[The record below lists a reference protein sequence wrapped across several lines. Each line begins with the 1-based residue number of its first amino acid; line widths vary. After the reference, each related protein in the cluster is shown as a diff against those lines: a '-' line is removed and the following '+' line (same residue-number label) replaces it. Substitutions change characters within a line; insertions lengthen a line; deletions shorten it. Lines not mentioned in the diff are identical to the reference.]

1 MIVDGKK
8 LTPKQLTV
16 VKTIVDKVV
25 ENDGTGMNEPVVRWM
40 HVARMSSKPS
50 CLMIETVVAPK
61 SYSWDDE
68 SVLRTIF
75 VGGRGGVELMNPAD
89 ENLKGKIKDLEKA
102 ISTPVSK
109 L

>member
-1 MIVDGKK
+1 MIVNGKK

-16 VKTIVDKVV
+16 VKTIVDGVV
-25 ENDGTGMNEPVVRWM
+25 ESDGIGMDEPVVRWM

-50 CLMIETVVAPK
+50 CLMIETVVGSK
-61 SYSWDDE
+61 SYSSGSG

-75 VGGRGGVELMNPAD
+75 VGGRGAVELMNPAD

>member
-16 VKTIVDKVV
+16 VNTIRDKVV
-25 ENDGTGMNEPVVRWM
+25 ENDGTGMDEPVVRHL
-40 HVARMSSKPS
+40 HVARMSTKPS

-61 SYSWDDE
+61 SYSWADE